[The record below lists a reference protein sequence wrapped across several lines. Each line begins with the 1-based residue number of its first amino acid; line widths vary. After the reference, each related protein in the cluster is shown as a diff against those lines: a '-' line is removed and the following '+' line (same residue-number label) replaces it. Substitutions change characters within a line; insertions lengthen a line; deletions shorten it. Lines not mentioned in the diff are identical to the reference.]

1 MGRGGQLGHQQV
13 DLPVTDWLAVPR
25 GLGHKPLLRLADKN
39 VTESRLGSLQEGL
52 EQGKQEAADSWL
64 PTGRMKGRTLTLPE
78 DKIRNTI
85 YQSRQSTAGRPDVVG
100 V

>member
-1 MGRGGQLGHQQV
+1 VHDTIQVLTGLGRGVPGPTVTEVVQKQRSVVVGRGGQRGH
-13 DLPVTDWLAVPR
+13 
-25 GLGHKPLLRLADKN
+25 
-39 VTESRLGSLQEGL
+39 QEGL

-64 PTGRMKGRTLTLPE
+64 PTGRMKGCTLTLPE

-85 YQSRQSTAGRPDVVG
+85 YQSRQSTAGRPDVVC